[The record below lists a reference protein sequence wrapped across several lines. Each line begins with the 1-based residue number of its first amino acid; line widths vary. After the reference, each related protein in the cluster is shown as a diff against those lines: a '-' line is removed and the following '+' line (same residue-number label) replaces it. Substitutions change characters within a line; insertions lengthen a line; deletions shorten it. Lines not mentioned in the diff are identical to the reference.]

1 MVQDPWAKFDIKVRL
16 GAGYA
21 GDQTLL
27 SQFTGEDEAK
37 FSGFRFNSPD
47 CMTND

>member
-1 MVQDPWAKFDIKVRL
+1 MVQDPWTKFDIKVRL

-27 SQFTGEDEAK
+27 SQFTSEDEVRLG
-37 FSGFRFNSPD
+37 GFRFNSPD
-47 CMTND
+47 CMTKD